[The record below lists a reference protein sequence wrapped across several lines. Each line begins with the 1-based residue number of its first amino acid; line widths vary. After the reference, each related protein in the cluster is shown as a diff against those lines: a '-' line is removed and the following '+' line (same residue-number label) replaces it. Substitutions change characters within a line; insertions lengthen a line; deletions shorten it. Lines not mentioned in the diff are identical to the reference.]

1 MPAFWTGILGPG
13 DYENSDIIYFIIHQT
28 VLVQSSIGKIVGLY
42 DQINLKMKLIMN
54 LLWSYLDNIQ
64 PYSIYIAV
72 YLDFRSILTTS
83 EQVFKFQQQKMAL
96 SKFVS

>member
-1 MPAFWTGILGPG
+1 
-13 DYENSDIIYFIIHQT
+13 
-28 VLVQSSIGKIVGLY
+28 
-42 DQINLKMKLIMN
+42 MKLIMN